1 MSTGQPDQTAV
12 KLSPQPSVPGDGA
25 PNDGHRDERSL
36 VKLYMDLTDEC
47 ESNARN
53 VLMFVSRGNEESK
66 TRRPD

>member
-12 KLSPQPSVPGDGA
+12 RQTAQPSAPGNGA
-25 PNDGHRDERSL
+25 PSDGHRDERSL
-36 VKLYMDLTDEC
+36 VKLYMDLTDES

-66 TRRPD
+66 MTILP